1 MGISLTS
8 ASRGQLPHTLSH
20 LPAVVLM
27 RSSAVVDIGLSWSAP
42 SHTLSSTSCGAH
54 ALICCRGHRPLV
66 VCSLPPRSLSST
78 SCGAHALTCC
88 RGHRPLEVSS
98 LPDSLIYQL
107 WCSCA
112 HLLSW
117 TSSSRGLSLPHTLSS
132 TSCGAHALICC
143 RGHPPL
149 VVCPLPHALSHLL
162 AVVLMCSSAVV
173 DIVPSRSA
181 PFPHTLS
188 STSRGAHAPI
198 CCRGHRPLEVC
209 SLPPHSLIY

>member
-1 MGISLTS
+1 
-8 ASRGQLPHTLSH
+8 
-20 LPAVVLM
+20 M
-27 RSSAVVDIGLSWSAP
+27 RTSAVVGIVLSWSAP
-42 SHTLSSTSCGAH
+42 SHT
-54 ALICCRGHRPLV
+54 
-66 VCSLPPRSLSST
+66 
-78 SCGAHALTCC
+78 
-88 RGHRPLEVSS
+88 
-98 LPDSLIYQL
+98 LIYQL

-173 DIVPSRSA
+173 DIGLSWSA
-181 PFPHTLS
+181 PSQPLS
-188 STSRGAHAPI
+188 STSCGAHVLI

-209 SLPPHSLIY
+209 SLTLSHLLAVMLMRTSAVVDILLSRSAPSPHTLSSTSCGALPSGVESSVSLALPRARE